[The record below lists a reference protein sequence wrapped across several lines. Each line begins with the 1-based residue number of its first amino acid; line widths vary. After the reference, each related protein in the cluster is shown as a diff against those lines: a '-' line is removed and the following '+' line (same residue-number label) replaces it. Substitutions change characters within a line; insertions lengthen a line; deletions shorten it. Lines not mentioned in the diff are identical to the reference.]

1 MITRMLRIIYESKL
15 TMFEYFKGAVE
26 VHPHG
31 GSMFVPYEQALAAWE
46 GMYHKRM
53 TFYLNQAGLGVNA
66 GMCSMC
72 S

>member
-1 MITRMLRIIYESKL
+1 MSLNSPCLSIL
-15 TMFEYFKGAVE
+15 KGLLKFTPARA
-26 VHPHG
+26 HG